1 MKPILDIQ
9 TSKLDEITEAEQKER
24 MASYVNSL
32 CRYDT
37 NYKSR
42 IGYMV
47 GKSVG
52 LNQVYINNFY
62 WSVTYLYQYYEFSQR
77 HFELLNIAAE
87 HVEHLSQGEIDL
99 LSADEEKEKARSELG
114 DDLDKVTLIFQTAAD
129 KTEDR
134 ERAPFYAAMARKYS
148 EKADAARGI
157 TTAPR
162 HCEKILA
169 LYEQAARKY
178 PDGCVIG
185 ELLRE
190 RAAEYRIKCEIKE
203 VPEARTTSFSSSGEV
218 STLAEEEKTSEAT
231 PLLDSHRRSGND
243 LRRRGAR
250 GVVPIDDEERPPS
263 SPSPS

>member
-77 HFELLNIAAE
+77 HFELLNIAAK
-87 HVEHLSQGEIDL
+87 HVERLSQGKIDL

-129 KTEDR
+129 KT
-134 ERAPFYAAMARKYS
+134 
-148 EKADAARGI
+148 
-157 TTAPR
+157 
-162 HCEKILA
+162 
-169 LYEQAARKY
+169 
-178 PDGCVIG
+178 
-185 ELLRE
+185 
-190 RAAEYRIKCEIKE
+190 
-203 VPEARTTSFSSSGEV
+203 
-218 STLAEEEKTSEAT
+218 
-231 PLLDSHRRSGND
+231 
-243 LRRRGAR
+243 
-250 GVVPIDDEERPPS
+250 
-263 SPSPS
+263 